1 VLVACVDLAS
11 AVSRHAPDIGKLAVL
26 DGHIRAHPGNTDV
39 LLGSMERCIT
49 SLKRLRGQ
57 LPTGTPVKDKTG
69 TISGTAN
76 DVGTLPND
84 RGRVVIGVH
93 IKKGQKPLRER
104 EHVIAEIARS
114 VYDYMFIES
123 VGR

>member
-39 LLGSMERCIT
+39 LLGSMERCFT

-69 TISGTAN
+69 TISG
-76 DVGTLPND
+76 
-84 RGRVVIGVH
+84 RVVIGVH
-93 IKKGQKPLRER
+93 VKKGQKPLKER
-104 EHVIAEIARS
+104 EDVIPEIARS